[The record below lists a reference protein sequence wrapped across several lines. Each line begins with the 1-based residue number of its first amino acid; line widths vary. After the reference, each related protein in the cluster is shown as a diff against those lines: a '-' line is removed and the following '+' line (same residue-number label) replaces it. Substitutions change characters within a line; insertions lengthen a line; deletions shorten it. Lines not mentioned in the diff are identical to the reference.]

1 MHFHFHLFF
10 QDKDRQKEKLR
21 FCARTYEQRRNT
33 KRCITLRHKHLQA
46 CVCTCA
52 QVVQRNETSASV
64 RWLLVRM
71 LAGEFSCL
79 PACTSRQ
86 GSMHIFAFCQ
96 NIGENMNLMSTIAS
110 NIFCI
115 DSCYDFGFDVACCHH
130 NVVGNV
136 CFHCFLLLMQYFVEF
151 LFGP

>member
-1 MHFHFHLFF
+1 MIRNFVYVLIFAFLV
-10 QDKDRQKEKLR
+10 Q
-21 FCARTYEQRRNT
+21 CATGVCVWGMWWCTFTFTCSSKIKTARRRNSGFVPALMN
-33 KRCITLRHKHLQA
+33 KEGIQKGASHLQA

-52 QVVQRNETSASV
+52 QVVQRSETSASV

-96 NIGENMNLMSTIAS
+96 NIGEKHVFNEHS
-110 NIFCI
+110 CI
-115 DSCYDFGFDVACCHH
+115 KY
-130 NVVGNV
+130 
-136 CFHCFLLLMQYFVEF
+136 LLH
-151 LFGP
+151 